1 MKQHFKSER
10 GQALILI
17 VLAILGLFGMTAL
30 AIDGGNA
37 FSDRRHAQ
45 NAADTAALAAALA
58 KIRGQDW
65 STTGLNRASN
75 NGYDN
80 DGTTNIVEI
89 HDPPISGTYA
99 GDAEYIQVIV
109 ISNVDTYFGPVV
121 GIDQITN
128 RVQAVAHAIPG
139 TIQPMYEGNAIV
151 SLSPHNCPAMTYNG
165 NANTVIDN
173 TGIFVNSDCPGAAF
187 FNNSSS
193 AQLTAMCLTSVGGID
208 YNPGAIN
215 IPPECIISGAEPYP
229 YPPTNIVLP
238 NPTCSGNAIKVGNVL
253 KPGNWTGTFPPSGVT
268 ALESGVFCVH
278 GNFRMNAG
286 DVLTGNNVVIDMVS
300 GDVRWNGGATINL
313 DAPDNG
319 PFAGLLIYLPMTNS
333 SEVNI
338 NGNSSS
344 SITGTILA
352 PASPVSVEGSGGVEG
367 INSQIIGYTVDFSG
381 NGGTLI
387 SYTGSEN
394 YDAGESPVLELTH

>member
-1 MKQHFKSER
+1 M
-10 GQALILI
+10 
-17 VLAILGLFGMTAL
+17 
-30 AIDGGNA
+30 
-37 FSDRRHAQ
+37 
-45 NAADTAALAAALA
+45 
-58 KIRGQDW
+58 
-65 STTGLNRASN
+65 
-75 NGYDN
+75 
-80 DGTTNIVEI
+80 
-89 HDPPISGTYA
+89 
-99 GDAEYIQVIV
+99 
-109 ISNVDTYFGPVV
+109 
-121 GIDQITN
+121 
-128 RVQAVAHAIPG
+128 
-139 TIQPMYEGNAIV
+139 
-151 SLSPHNCPAMTYNG
+151 
-165 NANTVIDN
+165 
-173 TGIFVNSDCPGAAF
+173 
-187 FNNSSS
+187 
-193 AQLTAMCLTSVGGID
+193 
-208 YNPGAIN
+208 
-215 IPPECIISGAEPYP
+215 
-229 YPPTNIVLP
+229 
-238 NPTCSGNAIKVGNVL
+238 
-253 KPGNWTGTFPPSGVT
+253 
-268 ALESGVFCVH
+268 H

-352 PASPVSVEGSGGVEG
+352 LASPVSVEGSGGVEG